1 MIRNLIV
8 LCLLAFSLPLA
19 AQHQLG
25 VEIQVYP
32 TGLISSLNYA
42 CLWTKGNSF
51 EARIGYN
58 LVDHRDLGVQDD
70 EKGGGFGASLG
81 YAHPVW
87 KGLRLGVRTDIW
99 WNEIDWK
106 MAPGTPLEVTGT
118 TQVTVLQPTATL
130 DYPIRKGNWQFTP
143 RIAFG
148 AEINVRTDGE
158 EVGQGAILLV
168 GIGFSRFF

>member
-58 LVDHRDLGVQDD
+58 LVDHRDLAVQ
-70 EKGGGFGASLG
+70 A
-81 YAHPVW
+81 
-87 KGLRLGVRTDIW
+87 
-99 WNEIDWK
+99 
-106 MAPGTPLEVTGT
+106 
-118 TQVTVLQPTATL
+118 
-130 DYPIRKGNWQFTP
+130 
-143 RIAFG
+143 
-148 AEINVRTDGE
+148 
-158 EVGQGAILLV
+158 
-168 GIGFSRFF
+168 